1 MIKKDIFT
9 FLRRNLDASSKLQDM
24 YKRAS
29 FLSTLAQ
36 LHKEITNLFG
46 HISLD
51 FSDSLHEDLVASS
64 KDLLLQLK
72 GSKQPTLE
80 MNSGLAALFGLT
92 IAILSS
98 LMTTFEKIIEL
109 IDRNRLFI
117 SSQLDNIEAYFP
129 CSQKLFVNYL
139 PLSAA
144 KFLCDQ
150 LSAHKDVFLE
160 DPWALSDVVL
170 LASEFDVRL
179 TELFPLQLTHDST
192 ESAKS
197 RRFSILGHMTLASG
211 EISQYMQKEI
221 LVPCSATNLR
231 PNFPHIPASMLF
243 SEAGDL
249 LRAAESANRFIFLP
263 VQRFI
268 DLLDYLLFTYEPFG
282 DVSLQGELVV
292 SVIRL
297 SGFSSLFTYI
307 ERLLSSGEVRGLQLF
322 SLFGSLGQLL
332 RLLEEEW
339 PVSFPIGPW
348 HMQGV
353 AFRGNR
359 DIDAIL
365 RDI

>member
-1 MIKKDIFT
+1 
-9 FLRRNLDASSKLQDM
+9 
-24 YKRAS
+24 
-29 FLSTLAQ
+29 
-36 LHKEITNLFG
+36 
-46 HISLD
+46 
-51 FSDSLHEDLVASS
+51 
-64 KDLLLQLK
+64 
-72 GSKQPTLE
+72 
-80 MNSGLAALFGLT
+80 MNFAF
-92 IAILSS
+92 
-98 LMTTFEKIIEL
+98 
-109 IDRNRLFI
+109 
-117 SSQLDNIEAYFP
+117 
-129 CSQKLFVNYL
+129 FV
-139 PLSAA
+139 
-144 KFLCDQ
+144 
-150 LSAHKDVFLE
+150 
-160 DPWALSDVVL
+160 
-170 LASEFDVRL
+170 
-179 TELFPLQLTHDST
+179 
-192 ESAKS
+192 
-197 RRFSILGHMTLASG
+197 

-339 PVSFPIGPW
+339 PVSFP
-348 HMQGV
+348 V
-353 AFRGNR
+353 R
-359 DIDAIL
+359 
-365 RDI
+365 